1 MIQMFNV
8 SKIYEGE
15 VKVEALSDIN
25 LHIRKGEFVFV
36 VGPSGAGKS
45 TLTKLMI
52 REELPTKGQIM
63 VDNRS
68 LIRIKNRE
76 IPHLRRKIG
85 FIFQDFRLLMERTIY
100 ENVAFA
106 MEAIEIPR
114 GEVRE
119 RVPAVLEM
127 VGLADKLKSYPHQLS
142 GGQQQRVCIARAVV
156 NDPRIIIAD
165 EPTGN
170 LDPDTSWEIMNIL
183 LAINKRGTTII
194 TATHDREMVDSMRRR
209 VIALRGGFIVRD
221 EERGGYDK

>member
-1 MIQMFNV
+1 MIQFFNV
-8 SKIYEGE
+8 SKVYDEE
-15 VKVEALSDIN
+15 VKVQALADIN
-25 LHIRKGEFVFV
+25 LHIHKGEFVFI

-45 TLTKLMI
+45 TLTRLMI

-63 VDNRS
+63 VDGRS
-68 LIRIKNRE
+68 LLRIKSGE
-76 IPHLRRKIG
+76 IPLLRRKIG

-106 MEAIEIPR
+106 MEAIEMPR
-114 GEVRE
+114 NEVRE

-127 VGLADKLKSYPHQLS
+127 VGLKDKINAYPHQLS

-194 TATHDREMVDSMRRR
+194 SATHDREMVDIMKRR
-209 VIALRGGFIVRD
+209 VVALRDGYIVRD
-221 EERGGYDK
+221 EERGGYES